1 MKPSGSGNDQAMNR
15 MEKTSAVTTRR
26 YNEFPRRVVTPR
38 ETTVSEAVNAPKPAS
53 PPGERRLWFF
63 EDGSGEMKDLLGG
76 KGAGLA
82 EMTRAGLP
90 VPPGFTITT
99 EVCLD
104 YYKAG
109 RRFPDG
115 LTEEVHAAIGELEKR
130 LEKGFG
136 DAANPLLVSV
146 RSGARVSMPGMM
158 DTILNLGLNDETVMG
173 LAKLTGNE
181 RFAYDAYR
189 RFMAMFGNIVLEIPK
204 DEFDR
209 VVEEAKRK
217 TGVAT
222 DPEVPACR
230 WKEVI
235 AQYREIVR
243 DHTGNPF
250 PQDVFEQL
258 DLAIKAVFD
267 SWNSKRAI
275 DYRKFN
281 KISDD
286 WGTAVSVCSM
296 VFGNL
301 GDDSGTGVAFTRD
314 PNTGE
319 KHLFG
324 EYLRNAQGEDVVA
337 GIRTP
342 EKIEDLKTSQPDVY
356 GQFVTIAG
364 QLELH
369 YRDMQDLEFTVER
382 GKLWMLQTRSGK
394 RSAEAAVKIA
404 LDLVHEGI
412 ISKEEAVERVAAA
425 SLDQLFHARIDP
437 NETFDIAGKGLN
449 ASPGAASGEIV
460 FDADTAAERGAKGEP
475 VILVRTETAP
485 DDVHGMIAAKGVLT
499 SRGGATSH
507 AAVVA
512 RGMGKPCVAG
522 FDAMRVDARAKTAT
536 IGDRVLHEG
545 DWVTI
550 DGTTGNVMIGK
561 LALIPPPSKL
571 PDWLS
576 EFLGWADAASRL
588 EVWANADTPEDA
600 RKARELGAKGIG
612 LCRTEHMFMQQ
623 DRLPVVQR
631 MIISDTPEARAE
643 ALAQLLPFQKDDF
656 VGILEAMAG
665 YPVTIRLLDPPLHE
679 FLPSLEQLLVET
691 TELRITKG
699 ESDPVYQEKMKVLG
713 RVRALHEQNP
723 MLGLRVCRLGIVY
736 PEIYAMQVRAIFEA
750 ACDLRERGVDAR
762 PDVMIP
768 GVGTV
773 EEMRVTHDAT
783 KSVAEEVIARRAVP
797 VPYHIGTMVELPR
810 ACVIADELAGIA
822 EFFSFGTNDLTQTS
836 YGYSRDDAEA
846 SFIPRYLELKILKDD
861 PFQVL
866 DRVGVGALMR
876 EGTEKGRATRPDLKI
891 GICGEHGGEPSS
903 IAFCDEVGLDYVSC
917 SPYRVPIARLAAAQ
931 SARAAH

>member
-1 MKPSGSGNDQAMNR
+1 MDQ
-15 MEKTSAVTTRR
+15 MEKVSTVRTRR
-26 YNEFPRRVVTPR
+26 YNQFPRTP
-38 ETTVSEAVNAPKPAS
+38 AA
-53 PPGERRLWFF
+53 RRIWFF

-99 EVCLD
+99 EVCLAF
-104 YYKAG
+104 YEAG

-115 LTEEVHAAIGELEKR
+115 LSAEIRASMRELEQR
-130 LEKGFG
+130 TGKGFG
-136 DAANPLLVSV
+136 KAANPLLVSV

-158 DTILNLGLNDETVMG
+158 DTILNLGLNDETVLG
-173 LAKLTGNE
+173 LARLTGND

-189 RFMAMFGNIVLEIPK
+189 RFMAMFGTVVLEIPK

-209 VVEEAKRK
+209 VVEEAKEK
-217 TGVAT
+217 AGVAT
-222 DPEVPACR
+222 DPELTANR

-235 AQYREIVR
+235 AQFREIVR
-243 DHTGNPF
+243 VHTGEPF
-250 PQDVFEQL
+250 PQDVYEQL
-258 DLAIKAVFD
+258 ELAIGAVFD
-267 SWNSKRAI
+267 SWHSKRAI

-281 KISDD
+281 KIPDD
-286 WGTAVSVCSM
+286 WGTACSVVTM

-301 GDDSGTGVAFTRD
+301 GEDSGTGVAFTRD

-319 KHLFG
+319 KELFG

-342 EKIEDLKTSQPDVY
+342 MKISELQSTQPDVY
-356 GQFVTIAG
+356 AQFVAIAH
-364 QLELH
+364 QLETH

-382 GKLWMLQTRSGK
+382 GKLYMLQTRSGK
-394 RSAEAAVKIA
+394 RSAEAAVRIA

-412 ISKEEAVERVAAA
+412 IEKAEALKRVDAA

-437 NETFDIAGKGLN
+437 HEKFAVAGKGLN
-449 ASPGAASGEIV
+449 ASPGAAAGQIV
-460 FDADTAAERGAKGEP
+460 FDADTAAERGHAGED
-475 VILVRTETAP
+475 VILVRVETAP
-485 DDVHGMIAAKGVLT
+485 DDVHGMIAARGVLT

-522 FDAMRVDARAKTAT
+522 FDAMRVDYRAKTAT
-536 IGDRVLHEG
+536 IGGAVLKEG
-545 DWVTI
+545 DWITI
-550 DGTTGNVMIGK
+550 DGTTGNVVIGK
-561 LALIPPPSKL
+561 LALIPPPSQL
-571 PDWLS
+571 PEWLA
-576 EFLGWADAASRL
+576 EFLGWADEAMRL

-600 RKARELGAKGIG
+600 RKARELGATGIG
-612 LCRTEHMFMQQ
+612 LCRTEHMFMQTE
-623 DRLPVVQR
+623 RLPVVQR

-643 ALAQLLPFQKDDF
+643 ALAELLPFQKQDF
-656 VGILEAMAG
+656 AGILEAMAG

-679 FLPSLEQLLVET
+679 FLPSLEELLVAT
-691 TELRITKG
+691 TELRLTKG
-699 ESDPVYQEKMKVLG
+699 ESDPEYVEKMRVLA

-723 MLGLRVCRLGIVY
+723 MLGLRVCRLGILY

-750 ACDLRERGVDAR
+750 ACDLRARGVDAR

-768 GVGTV
+768 GVGTI
-773 EEMRVTHDAT
+773 EEMRITHDAA
-783 KSVAEEVIARRAVP
+783 KLAADEVILRRNVAVP
-797 VPYHIGTMVELPR
+797 YRIGTMIELPR
-810 ACVIADELAGIA
+810 ACVVADDLARIAQ
-822 EFFSFGTNDLTQTS
+822 FFSFGTNDLTQTT

-846 SFIPRYLELKILKDD
+846 SFIPRYLELKVLKDD

-866 DRVGVGALMR
+866 DRTGVGSLMR
-876 EGTEKGRATRPDLKI
+876 MGVEKGRTSRPELKI

-903 IAFCDEVGLDYVSC
+903 VAFCDELGLNYVSC

-931 SARAAH
+931 SAQTR

>member
-1 MKPSGSGNDQAMNR
+1 MPEAVLQHDLATGSG
-15 MEKTSAVTTRR
+15 RR
-26 YNEFPRRVVTPR
+26 I
-38 ETTVSEAVNAPKPAS
+38 
-53 PPGERRLWFF
+53 WFF

-90 VPPGFTITT
+90 VPPGFTLTT
-99 EVCLD
+99 AVCLAFFE
-104 YYKAG
+104 AG

-115 LTEEVHAAIGELEKR
+115 LSAEVRAAMGALEERTG
-130 LEKGFG
+130 KGFG
-136 DAANPLLVSV
+136 RAANPLLVSV
-146 RSGARVSMPGMM
+146 RSGAQVSMPGMM
-158 DTILNLGLNDETVMG
+158 DTILNLGLNDETVVG
-173 LAKLTGNE
+173 LAKLTGND

-189 RFMAMFGNIVLEIPK
+189 RFMAMFGNVVLEIPK
-204 DEFDR
+204 DEFDH
-209 VVEEAKRK
+209 VVDEAKRK
-217 TGVAT
+217 AGVAT
-222 DPEVPACR
+222 DPELSADR

-235 AQYREIVR
+235 AQFREIVR
-243 DHTGNPF
+243 VHTGEPF
-250 PQDVFEQL
+250 PQDVYEQL
-258 DLAIKAVFD
+258 DLAIGAVFD
-267 SWNSKRAI
+267 SWFSKRAI
-275 DYRKFN
+275 DYRRFN
-281 KISDD
+281 KISED
-286 WGTAVSVCSM
+286 WGTACSVCSM

-301 GDDSGTGVAFTRD
+301 GEDSGTGVAFTRD

-319 KHLFG
+319 KSLFG

-342 EKIEDLKTSQPDVY
+342 MKLSELQSSQPGVY
-356 GQFVTIAG
+356 AQFVTIAG

-382 GKLWMLQTRSGK
+382 GKLWMLQTRSAK

-404 LDLVHEGI
+404 LDLVHEGLI
-412 ISKEEAVERVAAA
+412 TKDEALRRVDAE

-437 NETFDIAGKGLN
+437 HETPDQAGKGLN
-449 ASPGAASGEIV
+449 ASPGAATGEIV
-460 FDADTAAERGAKGEP
+460 FDADTAAERGARGDA

-522 FDAMRVDARAKTAT
+522 FDAMTVDLRAKTAT
-536 IGDRVLHEG
+536 IGERVLREG
-545 DWVTI
+545 DWLTI
-550 DGTTGNVMIGK
+550 DGTTGSVMFGK
-561 LALIPPPSKL
+561 LTLIPPPSEL
-571 PDWLS
+571 PAWLA
-576 EFLGWADAASRL
+576 EFLGWTDEKKRL
-588 EVWANADTPEDA
+588 GVWANADTPEDA
-600 RKARELGAKGIG
+600 RKARELGATGIG
-612 LCRTEHMFMQQ
+612 LTRTEHMFMQQ

-631 MIISDTPEARAE
+631 MIISDTPAARAE
-643 ALAQLLPFQKDDF
+643 ALAQLLPFQRDDF
-656 VGILEAMAG
+656 CGILEAMAG

-699 ESDPVYQEKMKVLG
+699 ETEPAYREKMKILA
-713 RVRALHEQNP
+713 RVRQLHEQNP
-723 MLGLRVCRLGIVY
+723 MLGLRVCRLGILY
-736 PEIYAMQVRAIFEA
+736 PEIYAMQVRAVFEA
-750 ACDLRERGVDAR
+750 ACALRKRGVDAL

-773 EEMRVTHDAT
+773 EEMRVTHDAAQA
-783 KSVAEEVIARRAVP
+783 VAEEVMREQGVR

-810 ACVIADELAGIA
+810 ACMVAGELAQIA
-822 EFFSFGTNDLTQTS
+822 QFFSFGTNDLTQTT

-846 SFIPRYLELKILKDD
+846 SFIPKYLDLKILKDD
-861 PFQVL
+861 PFMVL
-866 DRVGVGALMR
+866 DRVGVGELMR
-876 EGTEKGRATRPDLKI
+876 MGVERGRGARPELKI

-903 IAFCDEVGLDYVSC
+903 VAFCHEIGLDYVSC

-931 SARAAH
+931 ATLSPPSD